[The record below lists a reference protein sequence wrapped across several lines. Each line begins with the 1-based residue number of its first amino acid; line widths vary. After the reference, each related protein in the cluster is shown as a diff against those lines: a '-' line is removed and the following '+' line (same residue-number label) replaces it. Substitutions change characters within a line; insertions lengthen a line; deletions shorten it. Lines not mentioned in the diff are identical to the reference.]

1 MSQIPR
7 TCTGRSGCTCLARH
21 HGQWQGPLSGVAA
34 GVTVRG
40 TAGSMGQLQIMAGGV
55 TGCTVLSVTGARGP
69 GELED
74 RCHRRGYGLWRGSAH
89 AGAGKQGDHDKDGD
103 GERGTRRFLIRK
115 HMHEVARNGQ

>member
-21 HGQWQGPLSGVAA
+21 HGQWQGPSSGVAA

-55 TGCTVLSVTGARGP
+55 TGCTVLWLPVPGVPVSGGSVSPA
-69 GELED
+69 
-74 RCHRRGYGLWRGSAH
+74 GYGLWRGSAH

-103 GERGTRRFLIRK
+103 GERGTRCFLIRK

>member
-55 TGCTVLSVTGARGP
+55 TGCTVLSLPVPGVPVSWRIGVTGG
-69 GELED
+69 GTVF
-74 RCHRRGYGLWRGSAH
+74 G
-89 AGAGKQGDHDKDGD
+89 AGALTQAQASRATTTRTAMGK
-103 GERGTRRFLIRK
+103 
-115 HMHEVARNGQ
+115 EVPGVF